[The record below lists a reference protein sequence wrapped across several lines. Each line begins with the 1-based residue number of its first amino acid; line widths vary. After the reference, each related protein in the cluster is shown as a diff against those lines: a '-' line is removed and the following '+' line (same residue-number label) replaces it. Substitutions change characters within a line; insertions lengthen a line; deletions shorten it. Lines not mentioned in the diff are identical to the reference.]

1 MPGLLTLGA
10 VMRRREFIGL
20 VGGAAVTWP
29 IAARAQQSALPVIG
43 YLSSQS
49 SGYDTGRLAAL
60 RKSLS
65 DAGYTEGTGVNIEY
79 RWADGNYDQLA
90 ELASEFVR
98 RKVTIIFAASLPAA
112 VAAKAATTTIPIVFV
127 MGADPVQLGV
137 VSSLNQPSGNVTGVT
152 QFYGALGGKRL
163 ELLRELAPAAS
174 IIGVLTNPKNPNST
188 DHLTDVQTAATAM
201 GLRVLVFS
209 VSVEADIAQAFAR
222 LSNQGAQ
229 AILVADDPFFS
240 TRCDKFVTQA
250 ASYAKPAIYYTREF
264 PEAGGLI
271 SYGSNAIDNYRL
283 GGMYIARILKG
294 ASPADLPILQP
305 TKFELIINLKTA
317 KALGLTVPPKL
328 LFTADEVIE

>member
-1 MPGLLTLGA
+1 
-10 VMRRREFIGL
+10 V
-20 VGGAAVTWP
+20 
-29 IAARAQQSALPVIG
+29 
-43 YLSSQS
+43 
-49 SGYDTGRLAAL
+49 
-60 RKSLS
+60 
-65 DAGYTEGTGVNIEY
+65 
-79 RWADGNYDQLA
+79 
-90 ELASEFVR
+90 
-98 RKVTIIFAASLPAA
+98 
-112 VAAKAATTTIPIVFV
+112 
-127 MGADPVQLGV
+127 
-137 VSSLNQPSGNVTGVT
+137 
-152 QFYGALGGKRL
+152 
-163 ELLRELAPAAS
+163 PAAS

-229 AILVADDPFFS
+229 ALLVADDPFFS
-240 TRCDKFVTQA
+240 TRCDKFATQA

-283 GGMYIARILKG
+283 GGMYSARILKG

-305 TKFELIINLKTA
+305 TKFELVINLKTA